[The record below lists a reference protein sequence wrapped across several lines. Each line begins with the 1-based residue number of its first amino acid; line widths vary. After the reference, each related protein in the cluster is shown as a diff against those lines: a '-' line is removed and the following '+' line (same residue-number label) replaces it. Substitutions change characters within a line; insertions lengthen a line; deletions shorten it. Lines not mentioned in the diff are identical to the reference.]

1 MAEEWLQK
9 VLAAAGVA
17 SRRASEGL
25 IAAGRV
31 RVDGRRAT
39 IGQVVDPAKAKI
51 EVDGLPIG
59 NASRT
64 TYLLLH
70 KPAGVTSTTQDR
82 HADTTVLDL
91 VPTALVPDHARLYPV
106 GRLDQDSEGLLILT
120 NDGGWSEKVLH
131 PRFGVE
137 REYALA
143 VRAELT
149 YEQVQALE
157 RGVEL
162 EEGVATLQHLRSM
175 TDVEIERLEDLIA
188 PPVARGLVWYR
199 ATLRQGWKRQLRRVF
214 GAVEAPIE
222 RLVRVRI
229 GPVRIDGLKSGR
241 VRQLKAPEVRGL
253 GGGGGRSRGDNRTDE
268 PDSPAANVETAPR
281 STPTSPRPRTP
292 RSASTGVTRGDRPV
306 NAARRD
312 TPTPP
317 GRRARPAR
325 PDRPS
330 ERG

>member
-1 MAEEWLQK
+1 MPDERLQK

-17 SRRASEGL
+17 SRRASEAL

-31 RVDGRRAT
+31 KVDGRRAT

-91 VPTALVPDHARLYPV
+91 VPTALVPDHTRLYPV

-120 NDGGWSEKVLH
+120 NDGAWSEKVLH

-143 VRAELT
+143 VREPLT
-149 YEQVQALE
+149 WEQVAALE
-157 RGVEL
+157 RGIEL
-162 EEGVATLQHLRSM
+162 EEGVATVQHLRAM
-175 TDVEIERLEDLIA
+175 TQIETERLEDLLSPA
-188 PPVARGLVWYR
+188 ADRSLVWYR

-214 GAVEAPIE
+214 GAVEAPNE

-229 GPVRIDGLKSGR
+229 GPVRIDGLRSGR
-241 VRQLKAPEVRGL
+241 VRPLKAPEVRGL
-253 GGGGGRSRGDNRTDE
+253 AGGGGRSRGEDRSEPGTDSSGD
-268 PDSPAANVETAPR
+268 PAADLPASPA
-281 STPTSPRPRTP
+281 S
-292 RSASTGVTRGDRPV
+292 RG
-306 NAARRD
+306 
-312 TPTPP
+312 
-317 GRRARPAR
+317 GARPAR
-325 PDRPS
+325 PTPPGAPRRAPNRPS
-330 ERG
+330 RGTGRDR